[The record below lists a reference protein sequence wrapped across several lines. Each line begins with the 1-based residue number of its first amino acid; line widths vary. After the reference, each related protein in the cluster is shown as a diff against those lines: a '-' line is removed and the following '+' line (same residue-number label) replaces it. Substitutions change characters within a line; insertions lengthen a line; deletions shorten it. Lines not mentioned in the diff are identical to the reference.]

1 VQVRRGSLMIQE
13 DFIEADEMGKCVE
26 ACEEVIGL

>member
-1 VQVRRGSLMIQE
+1 VQVRRGFLMIQE

-26 ACEEVIGL
+26 ACGG